1 MGESRSG
8 SNAGQSSKARSNK
21 KFLQIYFSEAKRPIL
36 HKSPCLTR
44 NITRRRKRLKK
55 RKRRRKKRR
64 KRKKKKMQNRQHSRK
79 NQLDRRFPKEQ
90 ILKMSSKLD
99 WRPKKV
105 NLMNS

>member
-21 KFLQIYFSEAKRPIL
+21 KFLKLYFSEAKRPIL

-55 RKRRRKKRR
+55 RKRRKKKRR
-64 KRKKKKMQNRQHSRK
+64 KRKKKMQNRQHSRK

>member
-21 KFLQIYFSEAKRPIL
+21 KFLQLYFSEAKRPIL
-36 HKSPCLTR
+36 HKSACLTR
-44 NITRRRKRLKK
+44 NITRRR
-55 RKRRRKKRR
+55 RKMKRR
-64 KRKKKKMQNRQHSRK
+64 KRKKKMQNRQHSRK
-79 NQLDRRFPKEQ
+79 NQLDRRYPKEQ

-99 WRPKKV
+99 WRPKKA

>member
-21 KFLQIYFSEAKRPIL
+21 KFLQLYFSEAKRPIL

-55 RKRRRKKRR
+55 RKRRKKKRR
-64 KRKKKKMQNRQHSRK
+64 KKKMQNRQHSRK
-79 NQLDRRFPKEQ
+79 NQLDRRSPKEQ

>member
-1 MGESRSG
+1 MGESQSG
-8 SNAGQSSKARSNK
+8 SNAGQSSKARLNK
-21 KFLQIYFSEAKRPIL
+21 KFLQIHFSEAKRPIL

-55 RKRRRKKRR
+55 RKRRRKKKR
-64 KRKKKKMQNRQHSRK
+64 KRKKKMQNRQHSRK

-90 ILKMSSKLD
+90 TLKMSSKHD

>member
-21 KFLQIYFSEAKRPIL
+21 KFLQVYFSEAKRPIL

-44 NITRRRKRLKK
+44 NITRRRKRLKR
-55 RKRRRKKRR
+55 RKKKRR
-64 KRKKKKMQNRQHSRK
+64 KRKKKMQNRQHSRK

>member
-55 RKRRRKKRR
+55 RRKKKRR
-64 KRKKKKMQNRQHSRK
+64 KRKKKMQNRQHSRK
-79 NQLDRRFPKEQ
+79 NQLDRRYPKEQ

>member
-1 MGESRSG
+1 MGESQSG

-44 NITRRRKRLKK
+44 NITKRRK
-55 RKRRRKKRR
+55 KKRR
-64 KRKKKKMQNRQHSRK
+64 KRKKKMQNRQHSRK
-79 NQLDRRFPKEQ
+79 NQLDRRYPKEQ

>member
-1 MGESRSG
+1 MGESQSG

-44 NITRRRKRLKK
+44 NITRRRKRLK
-55 RKRRRKKRR
+55 RR
-64 KRKKKKMQNRQHSRK
+64 KRKKKMQNRQHSRK
-79 NQLDRRFPKEQ
+79 NQLDRRYPKEQ

-105 NLMNS
+105 SLMNS

>member
-1 MGESRSG
+1 MGESQSG
-8 SNAGQSSKARSNK
+8 SNAGQSSKARLNK
-21 KFLQIYFSEAKRPIL
+21 KFLQIHFSEAKRPIL

-55 RKRRRKKRR
+55 KKRR
-64 KRKKKKMQNRQHSRK
+64 KKKRRKKKMQNRQHSRK
-79 NQLDRRFPKEQ
+79 NQLDRRSPKEQ

>member
-1 MGESRSG
+1 MGSLDRAATQG
-8 SNAGQSSKARSNK
+8 RAPKQDQTRNFFK
-21 KFLQIYFSEAKRPIL
+21 LYFSEARRPIL

-55 RKRRRKKRR
+55 RKRRKKKRR
-64 KRKKKKMQNRQHSRK
+64 KRKKKMQNRQHSRK
-79 NQLDRRFPKEQ
+79 NQLDRRYPKEQ

-99 WRPKKV
+99 WRPKKA

>member
-55 RKRRRKKRR
+55 RKRRKR
-64 KRKKKKMQNRQHSRK
+64 KKKMQNRQHSRK
-79 NQLDRRFPKEQ
+79 NQLDRRYPKEQ